1 MKTISRIAL
10 PLCGIAVLVAF
21 SGCASNR
28 DTDRRAADNDRG
40 SRNREVVS
48 YRDDFVRTQTRIEQA
63 EQQGAFEFGSAALN
77 SAREKLSAATEA
89 SEEGEDVE
97 AQRLL
102 READLDAELALATA
116 RNQQT
121 QSTLRE
127 LQATIQT
134 LDSEL
139 QRRTSELGRAQ

>member
-10 PLCGIAVLVAF
+10 PLCGIAVLVVFA
-21 SGCASNR
+21 GCASNR
-28 DTDRRAADNDRG
+28 DTDRRADNDRD
-40 SRNREVVS
+40 SRSRDVS
-48 YRDDFVRTQTRIEQA
+48 YQDDFVRTQTHIETA

-89 SEEGEDVE
+89 SEEGEHVE

-121 QSTLRE
+121 QSALRE

-139 QRRTSELGRAQ
+139 QRRTSELGRAP